1 MAVSDADVLHVAAL
15 ARLALPAD
23 KVSALVRELNG
34 ILGHMAVLESVD
46 VSSVGDDA
54 RAPMPRR
61 FDDVAPIAMQRPVA
75 SFAPAPRDGFL
86 LVPRLSTH
94 SQLGASDGAEGAE

>member
-15 ARLALPAD
+15 ARLSLPAD
-23 KVSALVRELNG
+23 KVPGLVRELNG
-34 ILGHMAVLESVD
+34 ILGHMAVLETVD
-46 VSSVGDDA
+46 VSSVGEET
-54 RAPMPRR
+54 RAAMPRR
-61 FDDVAPIAMQRPVA
+61 DDAVGPVPLVRPLA

-94 SQLGASDGAEGAE
+94 SQLGASEGDE

>member
-15 ARLALPAD
+15 ARLAMPVAR
-23 KVSALVRELNG
+23 VPALVRELNG
-34 ILGHMAVLESVD
+34 ILEHMAVLETVD
-46 VSSVGDDA
+46 VSMVGDDA

-61 FDDVAPIAMQRPVA
+61 PDAVAPIPLARPLA
-75 SFAPAPRDGFL
+75 EFAPAPRDGFL

-94 SQLGASDGAEGAE
+94 SQLGASEGDE

>member
-15 ARLALPAD
+15 ARLAIP
-23 KVSALVRELNG
+23 VERVPALVRELNG
-34 ILGHMAVLESVD
+34 ILDHMAVLETVD
-46 VSSVGDDA
+46 VSTVVEDA

-61 FDDVAPIAMQRPVA
+61 DDVVAPIPLARPLA

-94 SQLGASDGAEGAE
+94 SQLGASEGGE

>member
-15 ARLALPAD
+15 ARLALPAA
-23 KVSALVRELNG
+23 KVPGLVRELNG
-34 ILGHMAVLESVD
+34 ILAHMAVLETVD

-54 RAPMPRR
+54 RAAMPRR
-61 FDDVAPIAMQRPVA
+61 EDVVNPVPLQRPLA
-75 SFAPAPRDGFL
+75 DFAPAPRDGFL

-94 SQLGASDGAEGAE
+94 SQLGASEGEE

>member
-15 ARLALPAD
+15 ARLAMPAER
-23 KVSALVRELNG
+23 VPALVRELNG
-34 ILGHMAVLESVD
+34 ILEHMAVLETVD

-54 RAPMPRR
+54 RSAMPRR
-61 FDDVAPIAMQRPVA
+61 ADDIAPVSLARPLA
-75 SFAPAPRDGFL
+75 DFAPSPRDGFL

-94 SQLGASDGAEGAE
+94 SQLGASDSDGDE